1 MIRENIKTILSQLPQ
16 GVELVAATK
25 ERSSDEINE
34 AIEGGVKIIGEN
46 YIKEAEAK
54 FELIG
59 KKARWHLIGHLQ
71 SNKAKAA
78 VKIFDLIETLDSLDL
93 AVILDKECK
102 KINKVMPVLVEVN
115 SASEPQKR
123 GVLPDQVETFLN
135 QLLAFSNL
143 KLSGLMTMGPWL
155 EDPEAIRPYFRK
167 TKELFDKIKANYQ
180 GKIEMKYLS
189 MGMSS
194 SWRIAIEEGANI
206 VRIGT
211 AIFGKRK
218 G

>member
-25 ERSSDEINE
+25 ERSGNEIKE
-34 AIEGGVKIIGEN
+34 ALGAGVKIIGEN
-46 YIKEAEAK
+46 YLREAEAK

-71 SNKAKAA
+71 RNKAKAA
-78 VKIFDLIETLDSLDL
+78 VKIFDLIETLDSVEL
-93 AVILDKECK
+93 AAILDKECK
-102 KINKVMPVLVEVN
+102 KINKVMPVLIEVN

-123 GVLPDQVETFLN
+123 GVLPDQVEVFLN
-135 QLLAFSNL
+135 QILGFSNL
-143 KLSGLMTMGPWL
+143 KLLGLMTMGPWS
-155 EDPEAIRPYFRK
+155 EDVETIRPYFSR
-167 TKELFDKIKANYQ
+167 TKELFDEMKTNYQ
-180 GKIEMKYLS
+180 EKLNFQYLS

-211 AIFGKRK
+211 AIFGERK